1 MSDFLSAFDEIPWH
15 LPDGVESA
23 LEPTHLFLQGEGGV
37 PLGLQVMVAVAT
49 KRPKAT
55 DIRKVWKKRL
65 DGAGF
70 PLMLVVTY
78 LKGGETVA
86 AVCGP
91 AGESPKLVFDVDLG
105 QVERVCAAA
114 LRRPPQP
121 EPPPKRQLTDPVSPA
136 RAFKKA
142 LEAGLVTHDRRRSE
156 ILQPKWGN
164 VKGRRRLRVW
174 AIPVTRIWPIRG
186 KDCRSTPELAS
197 RLARNHSQTEILES
211 VKRRTQIKALNAQP
225 KSLSTHS
232 PRP

>member
-1 MSDFLSAFDEIPWH
+1 MTNPQPTIATNRENE
-15 LPDGVESA
+15 GVA
-23 LEPTHLFLQGEGGV
+23 A
-37 PLGLQVMVAVAT
+37 AVNAH
-49 KRPKAT
+49 
-55 DIRKVWKKRL
+55 
-65 DGAGF
+65 
-70 PLMLVVTY
+70 
-78 LKGGETVA
+78 VA
-86 AVCGP
+86 AVAKDRGSTP
-91 AGESPKLVFDVDLG
+91 ALAIATAYFNPGGFALMADHLESSPKVRLLLG
-105 QVERVCAAA
+105 AE
-114 LRRPPQP
+114 PQP